1 MTQILLTSQR
11 EMTSQELH
19 ELAQILEQKGLP
31 VDIQILQDYI
41 VNNHQSTQNTQ
52 KPQTTWHTS
61 TAPLREPT
69 TDEQQ
74 AIEEFLA
81 NPNIATEEEVSE
93 TEQELGITLN
103 FD

>member
-41 VNNHQSTQNTQ
+41 VNNHQSTQSTQ

-69 TDEQQ
+69 TEEQR
-74 AIEEFLA
+74 AIDEFLA
-81 NPNIATEEEVSE
+81 NPQLLSEKESAKLLTELKN
-93 TEQELGITLN
+93 EL
-103 FD
+103 